1 MNNSWITSINK
12 EKDLLVLIYKEPKR
26 KIYQWILKNLQYE
39 ERLKRLYV
47 FLRDSGG
54 AMFEVFKMIHGNDK
68 VNLKTFFLWMRTE
81 KQANIVYTKKL
92 KGI

>member
-12 EKDLLVLIYKEPKR
+12 ENDLLVLIYKEPKR

-39 ERLKRLYV
+39 ERLKRLYI

-68 VNLKTFFLWMRTE
+68 VNLKTFFYGWGQKN
-81 KQANIVYTKKL
+81 KQT
-92 KGI
+92 